1 MKDKSSE
8 KYLDNLLDSVTDT
21 DPNSKKRKNSFRDIF
36 LDDDDS
42 ESGTDDDFLR
52 TFEAELESDS
62 YKDYLTAFERELE
75 QERGDELELSTD
87 TSGIPDDIGSILKGI
102 EDNSV
107 EAEAIPGMPDSMV
120 SGPEDIL
127 SEEGI
132 VEVDDADQKPL
143 IPEPDGEQLP
153 GVSELKMTDAGEVD
167 LSGGDGDDL
176 MNILANSGE
185 FEDIGEI
192 LNDSGAAAPE
202 GGLDEF
208 EKFAMEQMDQRAA
221 SKGEKTPE
229 SAGDDSEGK
238 GKKKKGKKKKDSSD
252 GEKLSFGEKFKRIL
266 FGEDE
271 EEEEASGETGGMSE
285 ENAKIIKEI
294 DEEEKAKKAKKD
306 KKKKE
311 KKAKAEKQKKAP
323 KPKKPPKPKKEKP
336 PKEKDNT
343 PPLPKGP
350 VIMIVIMVAS
360 LAVLVMLGTNLLNY
374 SSVVTQAKAAY
385 TAQNYTESFK
395 LLQGESIQKKD
406 QELYNKLSTLAA
418 VSSEYD
424 SFLVF
429 RNAGQEDVALDSL
442 ICSAG
447 RYNLNLESAAE
458 YGCQDELNALGD
470 KIASALTEGYG
481 ISMDEAI
488 GMYNQRNRT
497 EYTILLQRKL
507 RELGLE

>member
-1 MKDKSSE
+1 
-8 KYLDNLLDSVTDT
+8 
-21 DPNSKKRKNSFRDIF
+21 
-36 LDDDDS
+36 
-42 ESGTDDDFLR
+42 
-52 TFEAELESDS
+52 
-62 YKDYLTAFERELE
+62 
-75 QERGDELELSTD
+75 
-87 TSGIPDDIGSILKGI
+87 
-102 EDNSV
+102 
-107 EAEAIPGMPDSMV
+107 
-120 SGPEDIL
+120 
-127 SEEGI
+127 
-132 VEVDDADQKPL
+132 
-143 IPEPDGEQLP
+143 
-153 GVSELKMTDAGEVD
+153 
-167 LSGGDGDDL
+167 
-176 MNILANSGE
+176 
-185 FEDIGEI
+185 
-192 LNDSGAAAPE
+192 
-202 GGLDEF
+202 
-208 EKFAMEQMDQRAA
+208 
-221 SKGEKTPE
+221 
-229 SAGDDSEGK
+229 
-238 GKKKKGKKKKDSSD
+238 
-252 GEKLSFGEKFKRIL
+252 
-266 FGEDE
+266 
-271 EEEEASGETGGMSE
+271 MSE

-311 KKAKAEKQKKAP
+311 KKAKAEKPKKAP

-395 LLQGESIQKKD
+395 LLQGERIQKKD

-470 KIASALTEGYG
+470 KIASALTESYG

-488 GMYNQRNRT
+488 ELYNQRNRT
-497 EYTILLQRKL
+497 EYTVLLQRKL